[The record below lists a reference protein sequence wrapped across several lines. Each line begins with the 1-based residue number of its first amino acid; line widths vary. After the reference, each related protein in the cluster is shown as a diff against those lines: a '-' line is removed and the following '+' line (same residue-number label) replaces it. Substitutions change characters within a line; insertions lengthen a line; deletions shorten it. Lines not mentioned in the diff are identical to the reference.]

1 MGVVVGW
8 NKKGA
13 VALSIFNLQRGRSLL
28 TQTDPFPTTGITIL
42 SNMPLAPVCHRR
54 RRSSFGPA
62 PSIGVLFAAAT
73 FLLLLFHQTSAQI
86 SIDPSLPSISQLK
99 SDSDA
104 AARLRDDPLHAQ
116 SLDMADGIAIAQSET
131 NPMLRKAESNVH
143 LNARGSDP
151 IPDGDQ
157 IQKIADATT
166 EKETPLGT
174 SMLRDEAMPD
184 GMNLKNPYHN
194 YLGGKDGQMIADGSD
209 PMHINVP

>member
-1 MGVVVGW
+1 
-8 NKKGA
+8 
-13 VALSIFNLQRGRSLL
+13 
-28 TQTDPFPTTGITIL
+28 
-42 SNMPLAPVCHRR
+42 
-54 RRSSFGPA
+54 
-62 PSIGVLFAAAT
+62 VLFAAAT
-73 FLLLLFHQTSAQI
+73 FLLLLLFHQTGAQI

-194 YLGGKDGQMIADGSD
+194 YLGGKDGQMIDTDGSD